1 MQFCK
6 NTKLI
11 LNFEIYF
18 NFSTM
23 TAINVI
29 AKIINV
35 RTGGT
40 AFPIIT
46 EMIISVPV
54 LMTKRHAILL
64 LRLVTIKIVPAHQ
77 NRHDMRKENHMRI
90 VEMIDG
96 KTSDPMMTGVV
107 TTYHIKRQSTLIEM
121 RERIVVAA
129 MIVARN
135 VPTIRI
141 DRIPIDRTIISLHL
155 LQTVVL
161 QMKIVNIKR
170 RVIIRA
176 QTLQISPANNRV
188 LSENSSILYHAIVQ
202 KN

>member
-54 LMTKRHAILL
+54 LMTKSHAILL
-64 LRLVTIKIVPAHQ
+64 LRLVTIKIVPVHQ
-77 NRHDMRKENHMRI
+77 NHHDMMKENHMRI

-96 KTSDPMMTGVV
+96 KTSVQMMTGVV
-107 TTYHIKRQSTLIEM
+107 TTYYIKRQSTLIEM

-141 DRIPIDRTIISLHL
+141 DRIPIDRTIINAHLH
-155 LQTVVL
+155 QTVVL

>member
-1 MQFCK
+1 
-6 NTKLI
+6 
-11 LNFEIYF
+11 
-18 NFSTM
+18 M

-46 EMIISVPV
+46 EMIISVPD

-77 NRHDMRKENHMRI
+77 NHHDTMKENHMRI
-90 VEMIDG
+90 VEEMIAG
-96 KTSDPMMTGVV
+96 KTSVQMMTGVV

-141 DRIPIDRTIISLHL
+141 DRIPIDRTIISSHLH
-155 LQTVVL
+155 QTVVL

-188 LSENSSILYHAIVQ
+188 LSENSRILYHAIVQ

>member
-40 AFPIIT
+40 AFLIIT

-77 NRHDMRKENHMRI
+77 NHHDMMKENHMRI

-141 DRIPIDRTIISLHL
+141 DRIPIDRTIISSHLH
-155 LQTVVL
+155 QTVVL

-176 QTLQISPANNRV
+176 QTLQISPVNNRV
-188 LSENSSILYHAIVQ
+188 LSENSRILYHAIVQ

>member
-1 MQFCK
+1 
-6 NTKLI
+6 
-11 LNFEIYF
+11 
-18 NFSTM
+18 M

-64 LRLVTIKIVPAHQ
+64 LLRLVTIKIVPVHQ
-77 NRHDMRKENHMRI
+77 NHHDMMKENHMRI

-141 DRIPIDRTIISLHL
+141 DRIPIDRTIISSHLH
-155 LQTVVL
+155 QTVVL

>member
-1 MQFCK
+1 
-6 NTKLI
+6 
-11 LNFEIYF
+11 
-18 NFSTM
+18 M
-23 TAINVI
+23 TAISVI

-46 EMIISVPV
+46 EMISG
-54 LMTKRHAILL
+54 HAILL
-64 LRLVTIKIVPAHQ
+64 PRLVTIKIVPAHQ
-77 NRHDMRKENHMRI
+77 NHHDTMKENRMRI
-90 VEMIDG
+90 VEEMIAG
-96 KTSDPMMTGVV
+96 KTSGQMMIDVVV
-107 TTYHIKRQSTLIEM
+107 TTYHIKRQSTRIEM
-121 RERIVVAA
+121 REMIVVAA

-141 DRIPIDRTIISLHL
+141 DRIPIDRTIISSHLH
-155 LQTVVL
+155 QTVVL
-161 QMKIVNIKR
+161 QKRIVNIKR

-188 LSENSSILYHAIVQ
+188 LSENSILYQAIVQ